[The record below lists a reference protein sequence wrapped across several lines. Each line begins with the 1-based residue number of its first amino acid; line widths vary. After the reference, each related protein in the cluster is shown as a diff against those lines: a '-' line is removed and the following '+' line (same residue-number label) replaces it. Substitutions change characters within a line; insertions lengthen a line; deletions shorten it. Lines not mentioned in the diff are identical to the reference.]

1 MGSAS
6 PNIRY
11 YTIMF
16 SKPTSLAIKEIITG
30 TDLFLNL
37 SPETKEHLAK
47 SFVKVK
53 VPKNKVVI
61 KQGEHGDALYLVAT
75 GSFSVYVTTDG
86 KKEKVGEIKPGSC
99 FGEGALVTDEP
110 RNATVVSEQ
119 IGTVYRIGREEFKK
133 AFKDRSEELKAF
145 VKLISRRSRALHRSV
160 FRPEPRRIKELI
172 STVSLFSGVGAKLI
186 SELEPQM
193 EWIFLPGG
201 ETLMRQGDKAD
212 GMYVVVNGSLVYE
225 VRNLENTIVSTGSFS
240 KGDIIGEI
248 ALLTGEPRTATVVA
262 TLSCEIV
269 KISTAA
275 FEAVF
280 SKHPPSMYAITKL
293 IAERFS
299 NDRMGKRMPKQARS
313 IITLFPLQ
321 KDLSARNF
329 AQNLS
334 QALKKFG
341 RTAIIESR
349 DFKKR
354 LGNREYAVSDLL
366 ESLYQMQNSHEF
378 LILCPDFEDKLW
390 TETILHHTNRILLL
404 SEAHR
409 TGGLTAEEIRFL
421 GDSEEVLGPTRELV
435 LLYSDPNEKPANTA
449 NLTRIRKTD
458 SVRHIRTY
466 SNHGFESLTRFIT
479 GRSVGLALGGGG
491 AKGLAHIG
499 LLKAMQEENIPIDM
513 IGGTSAGALM
523 ASIYAMGY
531 HAPELERV
539 AKALMSD
546 KKTLN
551 DYTIPTVSLIRG
563 KKFNTVIKN
572 FVGNRMIEDLWLPYF
587 AVATSLTKSQKVIFD
602 RGPVWKALRASASI
616 PGILPPFYEK
626 NELLVDGAMLDNIP
640 GAVMREKGA
649 DFVISVALSSEGDST
664 ADEVFSAIYEENNS
678 GALPSALRMLFK
690 RIIGKTQK
698 QKDVPNLLSL
708 LMRATFVASDAAKA
722 KAKAESDIFA
732 ELPVEQY
739 GLFDW
744 KKFHELVEIGY
755 KYGKAN
761 AKSWK
766 KQLGIRG

>member
-1 MGSAS
+1 MW
-6 PNIRY
+6 
-11 YTIMF
+11 
-16 SKPTSLAIKEIITG
+16 SKTTAPSIKEIIAG

-37 SPETKEHLAK
+37 SSETKEHLAR
-47 SFVKVK
+47 SFLKVK
-53 VPKNKVVI
+53 VTKKKVVI
-61 KQGEHGDALYLVAT
+61 KQGEPGDALYLVAT

-86 KKEKVGEIKPGSC
+86 KKQKVGEIKPGSC
-99 FGEGALVTDEP
+99 FGEGALVTREP
-110 RNATVVSEQ
+110 RNATVVCDQS
-119 IGTVYRIGREEFKK
+119 GTVYHIGREEFTR
-133 AFKDRSEELKAF
+133 ALKDRPEELKAF
-145 VKLISRRSRALHRSV
+145 IRLISRRSRALHRSV

-172 STVSLFSGVGAKLI
+172 SSVSLFSGVGAKLI
-186 SELEPQM
+186 AELEPQM

-225 VRNLENTIVSTGSFS
+225 VRNHENLIVSTGYFS

-269 KISTAA
+269 KISNAA

-280 SKHPPSMYAITKL
+280 SKHPPSMFAITKL
-293 IAERFS
+293 IAERFT
-299 NDRMGKRMPKQARS
+299 NDRMGKRMVKQARS

-321 KDLSARNF
+321 KDLSVRNF
-329 AQNLS
+329 ALS
-334 QALKKFG
+334 LAQALKKIG
-341 RTAIIESR
+341 RTSIIESR

-354 LGNREYAVSDLL
+354 IGNREYAVSDLL
-366 ESLYQMQNSHEF
+366 ESLYHLQDSHEF

-404 SEAHR
+404 SDANKA
-409 TGGLTAEEIRFL
+409 GGLTSEEIRFL
-421 GDSEEVLGPTRELV
+421 GDSDETFGPVRELV
-435 LLYSDPNEKPANTA
+435 LLYSNPNQKPTNTA

-458 SVRHIRTY
+458 TVRHIRTY
-466 SNHGFESLTRFIT
+466 SSHGFESLSRFIT

-531 HAPELERV
+531 DAPELERV

-572 FVGNRMIEDLWLPYF
+572 FVGETMIEDLWLPYF
-587 AVATSLTKSQKVIFD
+587 SVATSLTKAQKVIFD

-640 GAVMREKGA
+640 GAVMRERGA

-664 ADEVFSAIYEENNS
+664 ADEVFSGIYEANNS
-678 GALPSALRMLFK
+678 GALPSALRILFK
-690 RIIGKTQK
+690 RIIGKAQK
-698 QKDVPNLLSL
+698 QKDVPGLLSL

-722 KAKAESDIFA
+722 RAKTESDIFA

-744 KKFHELVEIGY
+744 KKFYELVDIGY
-755 KYGKAN
+755 QYGKTH